1 MELMCGM
8 TRLSVCQSVGRRTA
22 EGVKACKSGK
32 RGAHCFFFCCL
43 PFCLNFVFNVAQCS
57 AATISLPRPPALLV
71 NLQLKAKHVLVAS
84 KCLFGAHPRCPEAFS
99 KSSLRC
105 PCICVCLSARP
116 SSRCAS
122 FGQVEDTA
130 NGQGQQHVL
139 LEYAIPRKAWRWNRE

>member
-1 MELMCGM
+1 MCGM
-8 TRLSVCQSVGRRTA
+8 TRLSVCQSVDRRTA
-22 EGVKACKSGK
+22 EGGK
-32 RGAHCFFFCCL
+32 GVQKREKRCTLFFFLLLAVLFELCFQCCTVQRG
-43 PFCLNFVFNVAQCS
+43 NDFVAS
-57 AATISLPRPPALLV
+57 PPALLV

-139 LEYAIPRKAWRWNRE
+139 LEYAIPREAWRWNRE